1 MIKFNKND
9 KATAIQ
15 SSMLVFLNSMVLTI
29 FAFTETNAS
38 DVKGIFMATITATI
52 PLIMNVY
59 KDDKKVAIVKQNYD
73 TLFKK
78 LRFSLSGVLGILIV
92 ITFEWLME
100 RISQGPLIIYL
111 PLHAVKLFF
120 SYLGLIEMMSLI
132 IEPWIY
138 SMLFYLDKN
147 IKLNN

>member
-59 KDDKKVAIVKQNYD
+59 KDDKKVAIVKQKYD

-78 LRFSLSGVLGILIV
+78 LRFSLLGVLGILIV
-92 ITFEWLME
+92 ITFE
-100 RISQGPLIIYL
+100 
-111 PLHAVKLFF
+111 
-120 SYLGLIEMMSLI
+120 
-132 IEPWIY
+132 
-138 SMLFYLDKN
+138 
-147 IKLNN
+147 

>member
-1 MIKFNKND
+1 MIDFNKND

-15 SSMLVFLNSMVLTI
+15 SLMLVFLNSIVLTV
-29 FAFTETNAS
+29 FNFTKTDAS

-59 KDDKKVAIVKQNYD
+59 KDDKKVAIVKHNFD

-78 LRFSLSGVLGILIV
+78 LGFSLLGVLGIFLTFV
-92 ITFEWLME
+92 FEWIMGLV
-100 RISQGPLIIYL
+100 SQGPLMVYL
-111 PLHAVKLFF
+111 PIHAVKLFV
-120 SYLGLIEMMSLI
+120 SYLGFIETVSLV
-132 IEPWIY
+132 IEPWVY

-147 IKLNN
+147 VKL

>member
-1 MIKFNKND
+1 MINFNKND

-15 SSMLVFLNSMVLTI
+15 STMLVILNSMVLTV
-29 FAFTETNAS
+29 FNFTEINAN
-38 DVKGIFMATITATI
+38 DVKGIFMATITAMI

-59 KDDKKVAIVKQNYD
+59 KDDKKTTIVKQRFD
-73 TLFKK
+73 TFFKK
-78 LRFSLSGVLGILIV
+78 LKFSLLSALGILMV
-92 ITFEWLME
+92 IMSEWIME

-111 PLHAVKLFF
+111 PLHAVKLFI
-120 SYLGLIEMMSLI
+120 SYLFLIKMMSLI
-132 IEPWIY
+132 IEPWVY